1 MNAPQ
6 KSFVPQNLEQNLSIQ
21 HINAQKVLIPPIKIQ
36 GIKSKLV
43 PHIRNLFAWDNAETY
58 FEPFV
63 GSGVVGFNLAP
74 KKAIF
79 SDSNPHIIAFYN
91 AIKNRIIT
99 KDSTI
104 DYLVRE
110 GEHLKTK
117 GQEHYLEVRARFNT
131 QNMQGN
137 SGANLLDFLFLNRSC
152 FNGLMRFN
160 ARGGF
165 NVPYCKKDNRFAPA
179 YITKIANQVAWV
191 ANRIQNNEWEFIC
204 CDFAEVLG
212 RAKAG
217 DFIYCDPPYIDRHS
231 DYFGAWSETKEK
243 QLHKILSATEA
254 KFLLSTWHSNCYRE
268 NAYMKALWSDFD
280 SSIITH
286 FYHLGASESNRN
298 AIKEALVRNY
308 NICSEN
314 SNNHKCDYLD
324 RFL

>member
-212 RAKAG
+212 RAKA
-217 DFIYCDPPYIDRHS
+217 
-231 DYFGAWSETKEK
+231 
-243 QLHKILSATEA
+243 ILSIATHPTLIGIAIILARGVRQKKNNSIKFYRRQRQNFSFQLGIVIATE
-254 KFLLSTWHSNCYRE
+254 KTR
-268 NAYMKALWSDFD
+268 
-280 SSIITH
+280 I
-286 FYHLGASESNRN
+286 
-298 AIKEALVRNY
+298 
-308 NICSEN
+308 
-314 SNNHKCDYLD
+314 
-324 RFL
+324 